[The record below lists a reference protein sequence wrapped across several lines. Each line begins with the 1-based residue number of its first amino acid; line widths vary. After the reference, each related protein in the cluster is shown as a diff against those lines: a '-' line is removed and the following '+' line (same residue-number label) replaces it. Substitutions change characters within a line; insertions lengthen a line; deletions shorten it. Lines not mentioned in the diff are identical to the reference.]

1 MKLYQFKFLNDAE
14 QAEAIKVR
22 GIYLGERTEENYTF
36 KLFQIDD
43 FYVEEKWHTAFNERR
58 ALTSFVSI
66 QNLQPYLE
74 VMDLTSLLV
83 TKESHDKLD

>member
-1 MKLYQFKFLNDAE
+1 MKLYQFKFLNEVE
-14 QAEAIKVR
+14 QAEAIKAR
-22 GIYLGERTEENYTF
+22 GVYLAERIEENYTF

-66 QNLQPYLE
+66 QNLQPYLD
-74 VMDLTSLLV
+74 VMDLTLLV
-83 TKESHDKLD
+83 PAKENRDKN

>member
-1 MKLYQFKFLNDAE
+1 MKLYQFKFLNEAE
-14 QAEAIKVR
+14 QAEAIKAR
-22 GIYLGERTEENYTF
+22 GVYLAERIEENYTF

-74 VMDLTSLLV
+74 VIDLTSLIAAQR
-83 TKESHDKLD
+83 SHD

>member
-1 MKLYQFKFLNDAE
+1 MKLYQFKFLNEAE
-14 QAEAIKVR
+14 QAETIKMH
-22 GIYLGERTEENYTF
+22 GIYLGERTEEQYTF

-74 VMDLTSLLV
+74 VMDLTSLV
-83 TKESHDKLD
+83 AIKESRDNN